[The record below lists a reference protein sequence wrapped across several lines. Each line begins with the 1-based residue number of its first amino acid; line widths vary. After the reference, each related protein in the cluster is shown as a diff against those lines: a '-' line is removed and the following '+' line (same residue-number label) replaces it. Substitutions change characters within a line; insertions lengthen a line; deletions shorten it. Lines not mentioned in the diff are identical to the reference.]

1 MSETQE
7 QSRQD
12 RLEEG
17 VAGIKARGGVG
28 IPIERWLM
36 IAGGGFVVGG
46 LIFIVLGWFGASRT
60 PYVFE
65 QVPYM
70 ISGGLFGLAL
80 AVIGG
85 LSYFAYWMTRQ
96 VQATN
101 AQADETRAALAR
113 IEDLM
118 AAGAGAG
125 RNGARAI
132 GIAEPEAR
140 GDGKTYVTT
149 AKGTMFH
156 RPDCVVV
163 AGKSG
168 LKSVGDS
175 EKGLTP
181 CKICD
186 PLAAP
191 SGQRGSAS

>member
-1 MSETQE
+1 MMEETQE

-12 RLEEG
+12 RLEQG
-17 VAGIKARGGVG
+17 VAGIKARGGVT

-46 LIFIVLGWFGASRT
+46 LIFIVLGWVGASRT

-85 LSYFAYWMTRQ
+85 LAYFAYWMTRQ

-113 IEDLM
+113 IEELM
-118 AAGAGAG
+118 ASGAS
-125 RNGARAI
+125 RNGSGAI

-140 GDGKTYVTT
+140 AGGKPYVTT

-168 LKSVGDS
+168 LKPVEGS

-186 PLAAP
+186 PLAVSSHQ
-191 SGQRGSAS
+191 SGSTR